1 MAGDHR
7 LLSPAA
13 ERGYATAQACR
24 HNQAHIFHVY
34 YKPTV
39 IENLE
44 ELSIAE
50 AMQQF
55 DVIREQSTAV
65 LEFVAQSLGTEPVP
79 TGAHPL

>member
-1 MAGDHR
+1 VA
-7 LLSPAA
+7 
-13 ERGYATAQACR
+13 
-24 HNQAHIFHVY
+24 
-34 YKPTV
+34 TV